1 MRGIGIALAVA
12 AFTFGAASANAAGIK
27 QYKTEAGAQKHCPSD
42 TVVWGSSES
51 GVYHMSGSKNYG
63 KSKGGKYVCM
73 GEADKAGWHASKNK
87 Q

>member
-1 MRGIGIALAVA
+1 MRAIGIALAVA
-12 AFTFGAASANAAGIK
+12 ALTFGAATANAAGIK
-27 QYKTEAGAQKHCPSD
+27 QYKTEAGAQKHCPGD

-51 GVYHMSGSKNYG
+51 GVYHMKDSKNYG